1 MNMYCFRS
9 QLAFGW
15 LRAQAMIASV
25 NKRTT

>member
-15 LRAQAMIASV
+15 LRRQAMIGSV
-25 NKRTT
+25 DKPTT